1 MRLRSLVV
9 TVMFA
14 VAVAGAPLLAQG
26 AAQAKPAGAQDKPA
40 ATLSKTL
47 AAVQGTWMFTQMDGQ
62 DVAASGQEIA
72 VTITD
77 DKYVQTINGQVV
89 ERGTFKLD
97 DTKKPWTIDLNI
109 LEGNDAGK
117 TQVGIVQ
124 LTGNTMVGKLADS
137 GIPTRP
143 TDFTQSEGA
152 FVFTAVKKP

>member
-1 MRLRSLVV
+1 MKLRSLVV
-9 TVMFA
+9 TVMLAAA
-14 VAVAGAPLLAQG
+14 VTGAPLLAQG
-26 AAQAKPAGAQDKPA
+26 AGQAKPAAPAQ
-40 ATLSKTL
+40 SKTL
-47 AAVQGTWMFTQMDGQ
+47 AAVQGTWIFTQMDGQ

-109 LEGNDAGK
+109 IEGNDAGK

-137 GIPTRP
+137 GVPTRP
-143 TDFTQSEGA
+143 TDFAQSEGA
-152 FVFTAVKKP
+152 FVFTAVKKQ